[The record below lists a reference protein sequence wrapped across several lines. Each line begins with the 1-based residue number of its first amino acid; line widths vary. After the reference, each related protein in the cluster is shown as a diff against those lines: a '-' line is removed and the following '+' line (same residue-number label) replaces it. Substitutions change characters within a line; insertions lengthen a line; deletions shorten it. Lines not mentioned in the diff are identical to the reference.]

1 MHSRVKIE
9 IIAGLYEEFLNYL
22 IENEF
27 YISSVESTNLG
38 VTLICMAKDYKQ
50 IAKAARRYQCKTKL
64 LRKKGVYFWLRQI
77 IVRKSIVF
85 AVCSVFIYFFV
96 FGKLIWKID
105 VISPNG
111 QINQDIYNLLYNN
124 NVYVGA
130 VFSQDKNRD
139 IIQQIFTDVE
149 DVGYITLN
157 FYKGVLTCKV
167 DQKLEKAE
175 YLQDLKTG
183 NITATQDGVVKDLR
197 IYNGFSDIK
206 QGQTVTKG
214 QILVSATYIDR
225 NGDLHQV
232 MPRAYIKAECVKKY
246 TAQIELDKSIL
257 LRTGEFETEKILK
270 LLGRD
275 LLVERCDI
283 SDYKYYD
290 YEKRYSYADM
300 LGFRLPVTLVKNKY
314 YKKEH
319 ILIKKDEETAV
330 KAAEIIIDTLI
341 KSDVSL
347 ETVYNKEYS
356 YTISDTMLTMDC
368 IVYGEYDITK

>member
-130 VFSQDKNRD
+130 VFSQDKNQD

-175 YLQDLKTG
+175 YMQDLKTG
-183 NITATQDGVVKDLR
+183 NITASQDGVVKDLR
-197 IYNGFSDIK
+197 I
-206 QGQTVTKG
+206 
-214 QILVSATYIDR
+214 
-225 NGDLHQV
+225 
-232 MPRAYIKAECVKKY
+232 
-246 TAQIELDKSIL
+246 
-257 LRTGEFETEKILK
+257 
-270 LLGRD
+270 
-275 LLVERCDI
+275 
-283 SDYKYYD
+283 
-290 YEKRYSYADM
+290 
-300 LGFRLPVTLVKNKY
+300 
-314 YKKEH
+314 
-319 ILIKKDEETAV
+319 
-330 KAAEIIIDTLI
+330 
-341 KSDVSL
+341 
-347 ETVYNKEYS
+347 
-356 YTISDTMLTMDC
+356 
-368 IVYGEYDITK
+368 